1 MMEILS
7 INWAY
12 FTGIRDGKI
21 TALFF
26 DCEKNY
32 NLRKGD
38 LFKIFYNKDNEVKM
52 YFDSAKA
59 MSFRE
64 VDDKLAKKAG
74 FATKE
79 LLSNHLIKEYNLSD
93 FHFGVEDHLRDKLFY
108 VITFVD
114 DPSKLL
120 YDNGENKFNLVHVS
134 REPQIKS
141 LVPKKTQLD
150 YCKNVDESDYV
161 NEMYN
166 PEYDN

>member
-1 MMEILS
+1 MMETLS
-7 INWAY
+7 INWMY

-38 LFKIFYNKDNEVKM
+38 LFRIFYNKDHEVKM
-52 YFDSAKA
+52 YFDSAKVI
-59 MSFRE
+59 SFRE
-64 VDDKLAKKAG
+64 VDDRLAKKAG

-79 LLSNHLIKEYNLSD
+79 LLSSHLIKEYNLSD

-114 DPSKLL
+114 DPSKIF
-120 YDNGENKFNLVHVS
+120 YDNGENKSNVAYIDN
-134 REPQIKS
+134 IKS
-141 LVPKKTQLD
+141 LIPRKEQLE
-150 YCKNVDESDYV
+150 YCSNIDKCSYI